1 MISCRCKAGYT
12 LSGGCRKIG
21 MDCSPMCSTCQ
32 GQTCTNSMSNSEN
45 QDDVMI
51 EDDIVDN

>member
-12 LSGGCRKIG
+12 CSGGCRKIG